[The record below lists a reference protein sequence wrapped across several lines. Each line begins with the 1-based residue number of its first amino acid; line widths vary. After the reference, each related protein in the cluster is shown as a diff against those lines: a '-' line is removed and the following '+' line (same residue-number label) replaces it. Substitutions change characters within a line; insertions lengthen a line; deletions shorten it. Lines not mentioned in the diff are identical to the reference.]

1 MILVKLK
8 VAVIGDIVNWG
19 YLGCKAQSTDCG
31 QCVHRMC
38 SQFKHYQN
46 TYYIELHPLV
56 MLNCMPLFTL
66 SACRLFWKTF
76 STALYLHQLFIW
88 FLSSI
93 VGWLTNVDMKIWLLS
108 AILLSEL
115 LFYMASVLIHF
126 GHLHHVDDHL
136 FTHCGQWWCQPL
148 MKIQKVTW
156 LLPKFLFTCW
166 FMIVYTLGGERRMR
180 DNNKI
185 SNALFLNPT
194 CICTNVE
201 KVSRNKWEA
210 RFPIKTGNYQH
221 CCRNYT

>member
-1 MILVKLK
+1 M
-8 VAVIGDIVNWG
+8 NRG
-19 YLGCKAQSTDCG
+19 YLGCKAQSTDSG

-38 SQFKHYQN
+38 SVWFQFNHYQN
-46 TYYIELHPLV
+46 TYYVELRPLV
-56 MLNCMPLFTL
+56 MLNNMPLSHYL
-66 SACRLFWKTF
+66 LVDYFWKTC
-76 STALYLHQLFIW
+76 STALYLHQLFIR

-115 LFYMASVLIHF
+115 LFYVASVLIHF

-136 FTHCGQWWCQPL
+136 FTHCGQWWRQPL

-180 DNNKI
+180 NNNKI
-185 SNALFLNPT
+185 SNALFFKSDMHMHE
-194 CICTNVE
+194 CG
-201 KVSRNKWEA
+201 KGFQK
-210 RFPIKTGNYQH
+210 
-221 CCRNYT
+221 